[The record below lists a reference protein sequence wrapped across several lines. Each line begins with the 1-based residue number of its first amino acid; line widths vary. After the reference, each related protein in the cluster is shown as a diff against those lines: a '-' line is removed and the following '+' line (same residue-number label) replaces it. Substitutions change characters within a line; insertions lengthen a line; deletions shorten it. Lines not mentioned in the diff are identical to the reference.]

1 MKNWSIQNR
10 ILLLALLPGILVA
23 LVVGT
28 FFTVERS
35 KDLDSLL
42 DQRAITIAKHLAP
55 SSEYGVAT
63 GNKGILQ
70 NIANNS
76 LEELDVRSVTIFN
89 QNLTELAHAGPRM
102 QSSRKNSYELLDD
115 QLSILH
121 SDDTVRVKAPIYAQ
135 SLVISDE
142 ISESFFAERKTDMK
156 LIGWT
161 EVELS
166 KSNTRI
172 LRYQHILSAMF
183 VIFFVLVGC
192 GYLVLQLS
200 KSLTRPIQ
208 ELLLTIKQLE
218 KGQLDSRAHVYKVGE
233 FDQLASGINA
243 MANALQRNTIEYQ
256 TNLEQATRDLQETLD
271 EMEIRNS
278 ELQTG
283 RREALQANVMK
294 SEFLAN
300 VSHEIRTPLNG
311 IIGFSELLARTQLTE
326 QQEDYLSTIYTSS
339 DDLLKILND
348 ILDLSKI
355 DAGKL
360 IIEKINVNLRDVLE
374 EVFAR
379 LAPQAAEKELSFNY
393 LIYSDVPVNIINDSL
408 RLRQILSNLLS
419 NAIKFT
425 KQGGVSVRVSVINS
439 SDSHA
444 SICFEVQDTGIG
456 MTEEQS
462 KKIFSAFTQGDS
474 STARNY
480 GGSGLGLVISRALV
494 EAMNGE
500 ITVSSQNGQGSTF
513 TFHIETELQQQ
524 PPTNLPS
531 LTGHRVA
538 LIEGSMFNRLNTGD
552 LLNQWQL
559 EHDDF
564 ESFTQFVNSNKQHA
578 GETWQA
584 ILFASGRKAPN
595 NTEVIKQIEAL
606 TKLDL
611 PIILL
616 TDLLKHEYLEGFLK
630 LGVTHILSQ
639 PYLRKSL
646 HRLLSNVF
654 HIPEVSYEEYDEHT
668 LEPTSAPLILVVD
681 DNAANLK
688 LVVTLLSELS
698 LPVLSASSGQ
708 EAISLVKHNDIDLI
722 YMDIQMPGMN
732 GLEATRHIR
741 SLNERGKMPIIAL
754 TAHAM
759 ADEKEALLKA
769 GMNDYQTKP
778 ITQDRLIKT
787 INQWT
792 GFHCPT
798 RTPDLISIPLKKNN
812 DHLFFDADL
821 ALYHANKSTDLAIDM
836 FKLLLE
842 GMAEDISSIMEAW
855 EEEDINALLELVHKM
870 HGASRYCGVPR
881 LRNAL
886 ETFEVSLKSA
896 QSNQWPEF
904 MRNLIEESSNLQHWA
919 SSNDWQQVILDS
931 SPA

>member
-1 MKNWSIQNR
+1 MKNWPLQNR

-28 FFTVERS
+28 FFTIERS

-55 SSEYGVAT
+55 SSEYGVTT

-70 NIANNS
+70 NIANNT

-89 QNLTELAHAGPRM
+89 QNLTELAHSGPRM
-102 QSSRKNSYELLDD
+102 QSSRQNSYELITD
-115 QLSILH
+115 QVSILH
-121 SDDTVRVKAPIYAQ
+121 TDDSVRVKAPIYAQ
-135 SLVISDE
+135 SLLISDE
-142 ISESFFAERKTDMK
+142 ISESFFAERNTEPR
-156 LIGWT
+156 LIGWA

-172 LRYQHILSAMF
+172 LRYQHILSALL

-192 GYLVLQLS
+192 GYLVMQLS

-208 ELLLTIKQLE
+208 ELLHTIKQLE

-243 MANALQRNTIEYQ
+243 MANALQRSTVEYQ

-283 RREALQANVMK
+283 RREALKANIMK

-360 IIEKINVNLRDVLE
+360 IIEKTDVNLRDVLE

-393 LIYSDVPVNIINDSL
+393 LIYSDVPVNIVNDPL

-425 KQGGVSVRVSVINS
+425 KQGGVSARVSLINA
-439 SDSHA
+439 SDNHA
-444 SICFEVQDTGIG
+444 SIRFEIQDTGIG
-456 MTEEQS
+456 MSDEQIQ
-462 KKIFSAFTQGDS
+462 KIFSAFAQGDS

-480 GGSGLGLVISRALV
+480 GGTGLGLVISRALV

-500 ITVSSQNGQGSTF
+500 VTVSSQDGQGSTF

-524 PPTNLPS
+524 PPLYLPS
-531 LTGHRVA
+531 LSGHRVA
-538 LIEGSMFNRLNTGD
+538 LIEGTMFNRLNTGD

-559 EHDDF
+559 EHDVF
-564 ESFTQFVNSNKQHA
+564 ESFTQFINQYKQHSSIP
-578 GETWQA
+578 WQA

-595 NTEVIKQIEAL
+595 NSDVIKQLGIL
-606 TKLDL
+606 RNLDI

-630 LGVTHILSQ
+630 LGVSHTLSQ
-639 PYLRKSL
+639 PYLRKNL
-646 HRLLSNVF
+646 HRLLSSAL
-654 HIPEVSYEEYDEHT
+654 HIPEPTFEQYDEPE
-668 LEPTSAPLILVVD
+668 LMTSPPLILVVD

-688 LVVTLLSELS
+688 LVVTLLSELG

-708 EAISLVKHNDIDLI
+708 EAITLVQHNDIDLI

-732 GLEATRHIR
+732 GLETTRHIR
-741 SLNERGKMPIIAL
+741 ELNERGNMPIIAL

-759 ADEKEALLKA
+759 ADEKEDLLKA

-778 ITQDRLIKT
+778 ITPDRLIKT
-787 INQWT
+787 ISQWT
-792 GFHCPT
+792 NFQGPT
-798 RTPDLISIPLKKNN
+798 KTFEPISTPLKKHNN
-812 DHLFFDADL
+812 QLFFDAEL
-821 ALYHANKSTDLAIDM
+821 ALYHANKSADLAIDI

-842 GMAEDISSIMEAW
+842 SMAEDIAAIMEAW
-855 EEEDINALLELVHKM
+855 EEEDIGTLLELVHKI
-870 HGASRYCGVPR
+870 HGASRYCGVPK
-881 LRNAL
+881 LRDVL
-886 ETFEVSLKSA
+886 EAFESSLKSGK
-896 QSNQWPEF
+896 SDQWPEF
-904 MRNLIEESSNLQHWA
+904 MRNLVEESSSLQHWA
-919 SSNDWQQVILDS
+919 SSNDWQQLILDS
-931 SPA
+931 NAA

>member
-1 MKNWSIQNR
+1 MKNWSIQNQ
-10 ILLLALLPGILVA
+10 ILVLALLPGILVA
-23 LVVGT
+23 LAVGT
-28 FFTVERS
+28 FFTLERS

-55 SSEYGVAT
+55 SSEYGVTT
-63 GNKGILQ
+63 GNRGILQ

-102 QSSRKNSYELLDD
+102 QPSRNTSSELISE

-121 SDDTVRVKAPIYAQ
+121 TPETVRVKAPIYAQ
-135 SLVISDE
+135 SLLISDE
-142 ISESFFAERKTDMK
+142 VSEAFFTKRSTDNK
-156 LIGWT
+156 LIGWA

-172 LRYQHILSAMF
+172 LRYQHIFSALL

-208 ELLLTIKQLE
+208 ELLRTIKQLE
-218 KGQLDSRAHVYKVGE
+218 KGQLDSRAHEYKVGE
-233 FDQLASGINA
+233 FGQLASGINA
-243 MANALQRNTIEYQ
+243 MANALQRTTVEYQ

-278 ELQTG
+278 ELQAG

-339 DDLLKILND
+339 EDLLKILND

-360 IIEKINVNLRDVLE
+360 IIERIDVNLRDVLE
-374 EVFAR
+374 EVFTR

-393 LIYSDVPVNIINDSL
+393 LIYSDVPVHILNDSL
-408 RLRQILSNLLS
+408 RLRQVLSNLIS

-425 KQGGVSVRVSVINS
+425 RQGGVSVRVSVLNAN
-439 SDSHA
+439 DNNA
-444 SICFEVQDTGIG
+444 SICFEVEDTGIG
-456 MTEEQS
+456 MSAEQIT
-462 KKIFSAFTQGDS
+462 KIFSAFTQGDS

-480 GGSGLGLVISRALV
+480 GGTGLGLVISRALV

-500 ITVSSQNGQGSTF
+500 ITVSSQEGHGSIF
-513 TFHIETELQQQ
+513 SFYIETELQQQ
-524 PPTNLPS
+524 PPKNLANMA
-531 LTGHRVA
+531 GHKVA
-538 LIEGSMFNRLNTGD
+538 LIESSMFNRLNTGG
-552 LLNQWQL
+552 LLSMWQL
-559 EHDDF
+559 EHEDF
-564 ESFTQFVNSNKQHA
+564 ESFTQFVNAAKQYSQ
-578 GETWQA
+578 TPWQA
-584 ILFASGRKAPN
+584 ILLASGRKPPEN
-595 NTEVIKQIEAL
+595 SEIKKQIELL
-606 TKLDL
+606 TKLNV

-616 TDLLKHEYLEGFLK
+616 TDLLPHQYSESFLK
-630 LGVTHILSQ
+630 LGATHILSQ
-639 PYLRKSL
+639 PYLRKNL
-646 HRLLSNVF
+646 HRLLSSALNIESVV
-654 HIPEVSYEEYDEHT
+654 INQEEGVEK
-668 LEPTSAPLILVVD
+668 PNSAPLILVVD

-688 LVVTLLSELS
+688 LVVTLLSELN

-708 EAISLVKHNDIDLI
+708 EAIELVKQNNIELI

-741 SLNERGKMPIIAL
+741 NLNERGKMPIIAL

-792 GFHCPT
+792 GHDCPASA
-798 RTPDLISIPLKKNN
+798 LESINISFKKNSN
-812 DHLFFDADL
+812 QLSFDADL
-821 ALYHANKSTDLAIDM
+821 ALYHANKSAGLAIDM
-836 FKLLLE
+836 FNLLLE
-842 GMAEDISSIMEAW
+842 SMAADISNIMAAW
-855 EEEDINALLELVHKM
+855 EEEDIGALLELVHKM
-870 HGASRYCGVPR
+870 HGASRYCGALK
-881 LRNAL
+881 LRNIL
-886 ETFEVSLKSA
+886 EELEISLKSGN
-896 QSNQWPEF
+896 SSQWPEL
-904 MRNLIEESSNLQHWA
+904 MRTLVEVSSSLQHWA
-919 SSNDWQQVILDS
+919 STNDWQQLIQDS
-931 SPA
+931 SSA